1 MSKPG
6 NQGSQLTPMQEL
18 RRKLWFVLGALI
30 VFRIGTYIPVPGVN
44 ASVLAQTFAEN
55 TGSALNFWNT
65 FSGGALQRASIFAL
79 GITPYISASI
89 VVQLLTTFVPSLT
102 ELKKEG
108 EMGRRKI
115 SKITRYFTLVLAAV
129 QSVVISTALPSY
141 APGLVPVHD
150 FSFVVAASVSLTVGS
165 LFLMWL
171 GEQITERGIGN
182 GISLIVFAGIV
193 SGLPGAIMGT
203 LEQARTEAI
212 SLLTLF
218 AIAAITLIIIYA
230 VVFVERSQ
238 RRIVIQYAQRNQM
251 IGGRY
256 QQSAPSY
263 IPFKV
268 NMAGVIPA
276 IFASSIIAFITTFV
290 TGLGAKFDTMATIG
304 NMLYPGQPLQMVL
317 LAALIIFFAFFYT
330 ALQYNPKDTAE
341 QLKKSGAFIPGNR
354 PGEQTAKLLDRIM
367 TRVTMLGGLYLA
379 IVALSPEFM
388 RFFYSYNA
396 SFGGTSILIV
406 VVVVMDFVGQVQS
419 QMMSNKFGKILKESN
434 LDKYRSN
441 WR

>member
-6 NQGSQLTPMQEL
+6 IQGSKLTPMQEL
-18 RRKLWFVLGALI
+18 RKKLLFVLGALI
-30 VFRIGTYIPVPGVN
+30 VFRIGTFIPVPGVN
-44 ASVLAQTFAEN
+44 AQVLAQTFSDGS
-55 TGSALNFWNT
+55 GSALNFWNT
-65 FSGGALQRASIFAL
+65 FSGGALKRASIFAL

-89 VVQLLTTFVPSLT
+89 VVQLLTTFLPSLT

-115 SKITRYFTLVLAAV
+115 SKITRTFTLVLAGMQAA
-129 QSVVISTALPSY
+129 VISTALPSY

-150 FSFVVAASVSLTVGS
+150 LAFIITATVSLTVGS

-193 SGLPGAIMGT
+193 SGLPSAIQGT
-203 LEQARTEAI
+203 IEQARTGTLSI
-212 SLLTLF
+212 VSLFT
-218 AIAAITLIIIYA
+218 IAAVALLIIYC
-230 VVFVERSQ
+230 VVFIERGQ
-238 RRIVIQYAQRNQM
+238 RRVVIQYAQRNHM
-251 IGGRY
+251 MGNR
-256 QQSAPSY
+256 QSQGTPSY

-268 NMAGVIPA
+268 NMAGVVPA
-276 IFASSIIAFITTFV
+276 IFASSIIAFITTFAS
-290 TGLGAKFDTMATIG
+290 GLGAKFDIFASIS
-304 NMLYPGQPLQMVL
+304 NMLYPGQPLQMIL

-367 TRVTMLGGLYLA
+367 TRVTLIGGVYLA
-379 IVALSPEFM
+379 LVALSPELM
-388 RFFYSYNA
+388 RLFYNFNS

-406 VVVVMDFVGQVQS
+406 VVVVMDFIAQVQS
-419 QMMSNKFGKILKESN
+419 HLMSNKYGKILRDSN

>member
-6 NQGSQLTPMQEL
+6 QGSKINPLREL
-18 RRKLWFVLGALI
+18 RRKLFFVLGALI
-30 VFRIGTYIPVPGVN
+30 VFRIGTFIPVPGVD
-44 ASVLAQTFAEN
+44 ASVLNQAFNDTSGA
-55 TGSALNFWNT
+55 ALNFWNT
-65 FSGGALQRASIFAL
+65 FSGGALKRASIFAL

-89 VVQLLTTFVPSLT
+89 VVQLLSTFLPALT
-102 ELKKEG
+102 DLKKEG
-108 EMGRRKI
+108 EMGRRKL
-115 SKITRYFTLVLAAV
+115 SKITRMFTLILATL
-129 QSVVISTALPSY
+129 QSFVIATALPSY

-150 FSFVVAASVSLTVGS
+150 LPFIIAATVSLTVGS

-182 GISLIVFAGIV
+182 GISLIVFAGII
-193 SGLPGAIMGT
+193 SGLPGAITGT
-203 LEQARTEAI
+203 IEQARTG
-212 SLLTLF
+212 SLSLVSLF
-218 AIAAITLIIIYA
+218 TIAAVALVIIYC
-230 VVFVERSQ
+230 VVFVERGQ
-238 RRIVIQYAQRNQM
+238 RRVLIQYPQRNLM
-251 IGGRY
+251 IGR
-256 QQSAPSY
+256 QQSQGPSY

-276 IFASSIIAFITTFV
+276 IFASSILAFITTFCSS
-290 TGLGAKFDTMATIG
+290 LGARFDVFATIS

-317 LAALIIFFAFFYT
+317 LAGLIIFFAFFYT

-341 QLKKSGAFIPGNR
+341 QLKKSGAFIARNR

-367 TRVTMLGGLYLA
+367 TRVTLIGGIYLT
-379 IVALSPEFM
+379 IIALSPEFM
-388 RFFYSYNA
+388 RFFYNFNS

-406 VVVVMDFVGQVQS
+406 VVVVMDFIGQVQS
-419 QMMSNKFGKILKESN
+419 HLMSHKNSKILKDSN

>member
-6 NQGSQLTPMQEL
+6 IQGSKLTPMQEL
-18 RRKLWFVLGALI
+18 RKKLWFVLGALI
-30 VFRIGTYIPVPGVN
+30 VFRIGTFIPVPGVN
-44 ASVLAQTFAEN
+44 ATVLAQTFTEGS
-55 TGSALNFWNT
+55 GSALNFWNT
-65 FSGGALQRASIFAL
+65 FSGGALKRASIFAL

-89 VVQLLTTFVPSLT
+89 VVQLLTTFLPSLA

-108 EMGRRKI
+108 ETGRRKI
-115 SKITRYFTLVLAAV
+115 SKITRTFTLVLAAL
-129 QSVVISTALPSY
+129 QSVVISSALPSY

-150 FSFVVAASVSLTVGS
+150 FSFIVAASVSLTVGS

-193 SGLPGAIMGT
+193 SGLPEAIMGT
-203 LEQARTEAI
+203 LEQARTDSI

-218 AIAAITLIIIYA
+218 TIAAVTLIIIYA

-251 IGGRY
+251 IGSRY
-256 QQSAPSY
+256 QNSAPSY

-268 NMAGVIPA
+268 NMAGVVPA

-290 TGLGAKFDTMATIG
+290 TSLGAKFDTMATIG

-379 IVALSPEFM
+379 IIALSPEFM
-388 RFFYSYNA
+388 RFFYNFNS

-406 VVVVMDFVGQVQS
+406 VVVVMDFIGQVQS